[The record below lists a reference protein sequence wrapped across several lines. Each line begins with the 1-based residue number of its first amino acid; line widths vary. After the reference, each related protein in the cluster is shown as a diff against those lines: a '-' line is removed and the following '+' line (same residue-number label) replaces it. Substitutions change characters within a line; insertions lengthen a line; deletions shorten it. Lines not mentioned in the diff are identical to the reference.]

1 MVQYNPRDWF
11 GLIFKF
17 HKSDT
22 FRQLAGMM
30 VLIALFAWLIAYF
43 EIEVLKMQFKTT
55 TIVHS
60 LLGIVIGLLMVF
72 RTNTAYERW
81 REGRRYFDTTINAP
95 VFWDGSAWQSGGGG
109 GGVTDHGALTGLA
122 DDDHTQYHNDT
133 RGDARYLQLSG
144 VSEAVDDRVA
154 ALLVAGTNI
163 ALTYDDGAGTL
174 TIDAS
179 GGGASPVI
187 SWVI

>member
-1 MVQYNPRDWF
+1 MKSVIRHAGVPTIAQFAGAPGPAIVIDTDTGTQYWLDA
-11 GLIFKF
+11 
-17 HKSDT
+17 SDT
-22 FRQLAGMM
+22 
-30 VLIALFAWLIAYF
+30 V
-43 EIEVLKMQFKTT
+43 
-55 TIVHS
+55 
-60 LLGIVIGLLMVF
+60 
-72 RTNTAYERW
+72 TA
-81 REGRRYFDTTINAP
+81 
-95 VFWDGSAWQSGGGG
+95 VSGGS
-109 GGVTDHGALTGLA
+109 GVTDHGALTGLA

>member
-1 MVQYNPRDWF
+1 MSGFELPSNTSVISEDGQTN
-11 GLIFKF
+11 
-17 HKSDT
+17 
-22 FRQLAGMM
+22 RQ
-30 VLIALFAWLIAYF
+30 WLQWLDRIHVICAA
-43 EIEVLKMQFKTT
+43 EQQSGTT
-55 TIVHS
+55 ADRPAKRLWV
-60 LLGIVIGLLMVF
+60 
-72 RTNTAYERW
+72 
-81 REGRRYFDTTINAP
+81 GRRYFDTTINAP